1 MNEAKNFAQKTGDFV
16 SLSETDL
23 EIIAIGYTFAEER
36 GKVATLRKNPPEP
49 QTYHPSSKEEK
60 EEHADHETKSPEES
74 YPKNEGDDWKNEES
88 SPKKPEATPEDKT
101 KTEELAKGDPPVE
114 IKKDTGSPLKQ
125 QESHLKE
132 HDSPLKENESSLKEH
147 DSPFKEHDS
156 PLKEHD
162 SPLKGQDSSLKEQD
176 SPLKETENPLKEPV
190 KENENDDS
198 DDEDA
203 DGWINPD
210 NFSQHFFTTQ
220 KVADSENS
228 LGIAIM
234 TSDFAMQVQ

>member
-132 HDSPLKENESSLKEH
+132 HY
-147 DSPFKEHDS
+147 
-156 PLKEHD
+156 
-162 SPLKGQDSSLKEQD
+162 